1 MIWSVCLT
9 LCLSVNNWGRIIVP
23 PLVSTQELTFWHE
36 DYIFALVSISNIFFR
51 GKWTNLLL
59 FWWEILEQS
68 VAMAIKLF
76 IHIPIYNTIY
86 LQTVGHTLISSLET
100 LSLWSLISCWL
111 WNGRQIYITIEWVI
125 KILQNA
131 EKYFGLLKLLP
142 TNLIYQKGVSC
153 RIYRQ

>member
-1 MIWSVCLT
+1 
-9 LCLSVNNWGRIIVP
+9 
-23 PLVSTQELTFWHE
+23 
-36 DYIFALVSISNIFFR
+36 
-51 GKWTNLLL
+51 
-59 FWWEILEQS
+59 
-68 VAMAIKLF
+68 MAIKLF